1 MTMKQKRPYF
11 SHHRLGYRKNPFG
24 ALTEEEWTAVSFLP
38 DEAAAALA
46 EGGTHIQLLGR
57 DGCGKTSTLLQMAA
71 RLEES
76 GQTAVYE
83 YIPEGQNWFGK
94 GNGRFDVF
102 ILDEAQRLNWR
113 QRRRWLKLGQA
124 HRLIFSSHADLT
136 PYFKRR
142 GWPLWSFD
150 VATAVTPATYAAW
163 IDRRLTYFA
172 IPQTPAVTLAPDA
185 SQFLYDTFGPNMR
198 EAEYF
203 MYEVWQG
210 LTEVGEVT
218 AEYLARRYKN

>member
-1 MTMKQKRPYF
+1 MKRKRPYF

-24 ALTEEEWTAVSFLP
+24 ALTQEEWTAVSFLP
-38 DEAAAALA
+38 DEVEEALA
-46 EGGTHIQLLGR
+46 EGTAHIQLLGR
-57 DGCGKTSTLLQMAA
+57 NGCGKTSALLQMAA
-71 RLEES
+71 RLEAS
-76 GQTAVYE
+76 GQTAAYE
-83 YIPEGQNWFGK
+83 YIPEGQNWFEK

-113 QRRRWLKLGQA
+113 QRRRWLKLGRA

-142 GWPLWSFD
+142 GWPLRRFD
-150 VATAVTPATYAAW
+150 VAAAVTPATYAAW
-163 IDRRLTYFA
+163 IERRLTFFA
-172 IPQTPAVTLAPDA
+172 IPQTPAVTITPGA

-218 AEYLARRYKN
+218 AEHLRRYF